1 MKMIVMLRFRCLPHG
16 LSLVIVALSVMP
28 TFLVAAD
35 RLLDFQRDV
44 RPILAD
50 KCFQCHGPD
59 AGHRE
64 ADLRLDLAPPK
75 DGTAIRP
82 GNPGESD
89 IIRRIESTD
98 ADARMP
104 PASSGK
110 TVTAAETAILRRWIA
125 EGARWTSHWAYT
137 VPAKSDSPAP
147 SATPG
152 SLHWI
157 DASLLERLR
166 QEGHQPAS
174 PTDRVTLI
182 RRASFD
188 LRGLPPS
195 PEEVK
200 AFLADTD
207 ARAYEKLIDRYLA
220 SDAYGERMATVWLDL
235 VRFAD
240 TVGYHGDQVHHITP
254 YRDWV
259 IDAFIDD
266 MPFDQFTREQ
276 LAGDL
281 LPDATVDQK
290 IASGYNRLLQTSHEG
305 GVQEQEYLAMYAA
318 DRVRNLSAVWM
329 GATVGCAQCHD
340 HKFDPYT
347 QRDFYALAAFFSDL
361 DEAQHLRRGS
371 DASPTVRAPEMKVQT
386 RRERAQLTEL
396 DEQLARLRNLPAD
409 DEQRDARAKQIAELE
424 AQKSSLEKAARLTM
438 ISAAIEP
445 RTVRLLPRGNWLD
458 ESGPIIEP
466 AVPAFLGRVPVE
478 GRRPTRLDLARW
490 LTDPRDGAGLLT
502 ARVMVNRFWA
512 MLFGAGLSRS
522 LEDFGAQG
530 EAPDHPELLDRLAFE
545 FAEKGWRIKPLLRQ
559 IVLTQAYQRS
569 SVAPETSI
577 DPENRL
583 LARQSR
589 FRLPAEMIRDNALA
603 ISGLLA
609 QQVGGPS
616 VHPYQPVGY
625 YKHLNFPKRDYQ
637 ADTDA
642 RQWRRGLYVHWQRQF
657 LHPMLKAFDAPR
669 REECVPQRSR
679 SNTPLAALTL
689 LNDPTFIEAARAF
702 AARILA
708 SAATDDGRLDFAF
721 QTAVSRTPDSRERT
735 VLLELLRQSRTE
747 FLAGGDEAA
756 GKLVA
761 TGLAPQSKDQPS
773 GEVAAWTM
781 VARAILNL
789 SETVTRP

>member
-1 MKMIVMLRFRCLPHG
+1 MLRFRCLFPS
-16 LSLVIVALSVMP
+16 LSLLFAAWGAVPPLA
-28 TFLVAAD
+28 AAD
-35 RLLDFQRDV
+35 RPLDFQRDV

-59 AGHRE
+59 AGRRE
-64 ADLRLDLAPPK
+64 ADLRLDLAPAK
-75 DGTAIRP
+75 GGTAIRAGRP
-82 GNPGESD
+82 DESE
-89 IIRRIESTD
+89 IIRRIESND

-104 PASSGK
+104 PARSGK
-110 TVTAAETAILRRWIA
+110 VVTAAETAILRRWIA
-125 EGARWTSHWAYT
+125 EGAPWTGHWAY
-137 VPAKSDSPAP
+137 VAPAKRAVPDPPPDAGSP
-147 SATPG
+147 
-152 SLHWI
+152 HWI
-157 DASLLERLR
+157 DARLLERLTKEGR
-166 QEGHQPAS
+166 QFAPPA
-174 PTDRVTLI
+174 DRVTLL
-182 RRASFD
+182 RRLSFD

-195 PEEVK
+195 PDEVR
-200 AFLADTD
+200 AFVTDTD
-207 ARAYEKLIDRYLA
+207 SSALEKTVDRYLA
-220 SDAYGERMATVWLDL
+220 SDEYGERMATAWLDL

-281 LPDATVDQK
+281 VPDATVDTR

-305 GVQEQEYLAMYAA
+305 GVQEKEYLAMYAA

-347 QRDFYALAAFFSDL
+347 QRDFYALAAFFADL
-361 DEAQHLRRGS
+361 DEAQHLKRGS
-371 DASPTVRAPEMKVQT
+371 DASPTVRAPELQVHT
-386 RRERAQLTEL
+386 RRERKQLAAI
-396 DEQLARLRNLPAD
+396 DEQLARLRNLQEGD
-409 DEQRDARAKQIAELE
+409 DPSDSVAKQIADLE
-424 AQKSSLEKAARLTM
+424 ARKTALEKAVRLTM

-445 RTVRLLPRGNWLD
+445 RTIRLLPRGNWLD

-466 AVPAFLGRVPVE
+466 AVPAFLGRLHIE
-478 GRRPTRLDLARW
+478 GRRPTRFDLARW

-512 MLFGAGLSRS
+512 ILFGSGLSRS

-545 FAEKGWRIKPLLRQ
+545 FVENGWRIKPLLRQ
-559 IVLTQAYQRS
+559 IVLTRAYQQSSTVSDRS
-569 SVAPETSI
+569 T

-583 LARQSR
+583 LSHQAR

-603 ISGLLA
+603 VSGLLV

-616 VHPYQPVGY
+616 VHPYQPAGY

-679 SNTPLAALTL
+679 SNTPLAALAL
-689 LNDPTFIEAARAF
+689 LNDPTFIEAARA
-702 AARILA
+702 LA
-708 SAATDDGRLDFAF
+708 SRIVAAAATDDERLDFAF
-721 QTAVSRTPDSRERT
+721 QTAASRTPDVRERT
-735 VLLELLRQSRTE
+735 ILMDLLRQSRTE
-747 FLAGGDEAA
+747 FLANRDDAA
-756 GKLVA
+756 GKLLA

-773 GEVAAWTM
+773 SEVAAWTM
-781 VARAILNL
+781 VARALLNL